1 MLLRSWTLAVAL
13 AASIAVTAQS
23 ATIVNYDLTGV
34 TTASPPATYAAT
46 SVAGGVSGELLA
58 RGAGILPAGLANG
71 FSSND
76 WTLTS
81 SEAIAISNNDYYQFG
96 FDLDATHT
104 ASVSSFDTNL
114 RRSAVNAPDHF
125 LLYMSPDGFSSPPT
139 VGSAI
144 DSWTYFGR
152 SSGTA
157 PATVTPGQWMTTDTA
172 GQDGNPITTRDLSG
186 VAALQN
192 IPAGSNVTFRLY
204 AWGANAGSAQTNTV
218 ALARNQG
225 PLISGTISSIVPEPS
240 GILLCLS
247 LIGMGVGLRQ
257 R

>member
-1 MLLRSWTLAVAL
+1 MRLRTWFLAGAL
-13 AASIAVTAQS
+13 VASISAVAQS
-23 ATIVNYDLTGV
+23 ATIVNYDLTGI

-46 SVAGGVSGELLA
+46 TVGPGVSGEQLG
-58 RGAGILPAGLANG
+58 RGAGVLASGLANG

-81 SEAIAISNNDYYQFG
+81 SESIAIANNDYYQFG
-96 FDLDATHT
+96 FDLDGTHT
-104 ASVSSFDTNL
+104 ASVASFDANL

-125 LLYMSPDGFSSPPT
+125 LLYMSLNGFASPPT

-144 DSWTYFGR
+144 DSFTYFGR

-172 GQDGNPITTRDLSG
+172 GQDGNPITTQDLSG

-192 IPAGSNVTFRLY
+192 IPAGSTVTFRLY
-204 AWGANAGSAQTNTV
+204 VWGANAGSASSNTV
-218 ALARNQG
+218 AFGRNQG
-225 PLISGTISSIVPEPS
+225 PLISGTLVSTVPEPS
-240 GILLCLS
+240 SILLCLS
-247 LIGMGVGLRQ
+247 MVGMALGLRK